1 MNIGIIGSGVVAR
14 TLAKGF
20 LRSGH
25 SVKLGTRDV
34 GKLKDWV
41 QEAGTDRA
49 TIGSNQEA
57 AEFGELI
64 VVATGWSGTEGAI
77 ELAGVGNFAGKV
89 VIDVTNP
96 LDVSQGPP
104 PKLAVQ
110 YPESGGELV
119 QRWLPEAKV
128 VKAFN
133 IISASI
139 MINPHLEDGD
149 PDLFIAGNDDR
160 AKKVVSGIAKDW
172 GWANVHDLGDITNS
186 YWLETFAMLWI
197 YFGFR
202 NNHWTHAFR
211 LLMK

>member
-1 MNIGIIGSGVVAR
+1 MKVGIVGSGNVAQ

-20 LRSGH
+20 LSSGH
-25 SVKLGTRDV
+25 NVKLGTRSPE
-34 GKLKDWV
+34 KLGEWLSEV
-41 QEAGTDRA
+41 ANENLSV
-49 TIGSNQEA
+49 GSNVEA
-57 AEFGELI
+57 AEFGELL
-64 VVATGWSGTEGAI
+64 VLATGWEGTKNAI
-77 ELAGVGNFAGKV
+77 ELANAENFAGKV

-96 LDVSQGPP
+96 LDFSAGPP

-119 QRWLPEAKV
+119 QKWLPDANV

-133 IISASI
+133 TVSAHI
-139 MINPHLEDGD
+139 MIHPHLQEGN
-149 PDLFIAGNDDR
+149 PDLFIAGNDDQ
-160 AKKVVSGIAKDW
+160 AKWVVTEIATEW
-172 GWANVHDLGDITNS
+172 GWENVHDLGDMTNA

-202 NNHWTHAFR
+202 NNHWTHAFK